1 MEEGLP
7 QEIDFNNEIRNCER
21 VKPLL
26 KNEIKIPKIYKEF
39 SSSKVLTL
47 EFINGYPITDV

>member
-26 KNEIKIPKIYKEF
+26 KNEWRKSLKAF
-39 SSSKVLTL
+39 QL
-47 EFINGYPITDV
+47 EFFPQKSF